1 MLTDETDA
9 VLLGDTPRSEAAA
22 AAARWR
28 RRERSAKRM
37 ELTADRIEQAAA
49 LFERLQLAVA
59 VGRAWVPTGA
69 DSAAGHLQADAT
81 PAERARAS
89 AVAHAAWVNAG
100 CPVEFPSAS

>member
-9 VLLGDTPRSEAAA
+9 VLLGSTPRSEAAA

-49 LFERLQLAVA
+49 LFERLQVRSLS
-59 VGRAWVPTGA
+59 P
-69 DSAAGHLQADAT
+69 DLHKPSQT
-81 PAERARAS
+81 P
-89 AVAHAAWVNAG
+89 
-100 CPVEFPSAS
+100 